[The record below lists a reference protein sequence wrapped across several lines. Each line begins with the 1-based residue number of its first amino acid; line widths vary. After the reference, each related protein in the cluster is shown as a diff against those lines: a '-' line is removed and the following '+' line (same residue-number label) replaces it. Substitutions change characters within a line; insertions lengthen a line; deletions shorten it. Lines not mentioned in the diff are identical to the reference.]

1 MTSLLDAALQY
12 AAHGWRVFPLVPGA
26 KQPLTAH
33 GFRDATTD
41 EDQILSWWS
50 STPEANIGIATGR
63 GSGIVVLD
71 IDMKN
76 AKDGYTSAK
85 ELGIDPADTPVQVVT
100 ASRGAHLYFA
110 YDAAIGNSASKL
122 GVGLDTRGEGGY
134 VVVPPSQIK
143 GQPYMWLG
151 SFKQPPSKVPAAMIE
166 KMQAPA
172 SLASKRTTDDWLH
185 LLDGVG
191 EGSRQD
197 TLPRIV
203 GKLYASAPD
212 FAMAR
217 ALAHLWNERNQP
229 PLSAKEVDECCDRI
243 ERKEDAKGNQA
254 DFISLAD
261 VEMTP
266 IPWLWPGYLPQGAV
280 TLLVGDPGK
289 GKTLVSLDLA
299 ARVSAGKPW
308 PDETPNT
315 HGPATVIVLTAEDDL
330 GYTVRPR
337 IEVAGGDVSRI
348 KVVNQSIAK
357 PTLSLTKSLDW
368 LKQEIEQSGVMLL
381 VIDPLSAYMPGVD
394 CFKDNEVRSHLAPFV
409 QLTQQHG
416 VTVLAIVHMSKNIE
430 RGALQRVL
438 GSTAFVALARATFMV
453 SLDPEDEEQR
463 LFTCPKCNLS
473 RYPQGLTF
481 HIMEQGLSGG
491 IIAPVAVW
499 DGTTDLHPD
508 EVLRKLVKGRP
519 ESTLIESDILDALA
533 QGPVPV
539 KELETHLEMNERTRR
554 RYGKKLGIE

>member
-1 MTSLLDAALQY
+1 MVRRDRLQRGDPEIPNSENETLPGVRESMMTTMLDHALQY
-12 AAHGWRVFPLVPGA
+12 AKLGWAVLPLLPGS
-26 KQPLTAH
+26 KKPFEGSQ
-33 GFRDATTD
+33 GFKDATTD

-50 STPEANIGIATGR
+50 SNTNANIGIATGKD
-63 GSGIVVLD
+63 SGIVVLD
-71 IDMKN
+71 VDVKKG
-76 AKDGYTSAK
+76 KDGYASAK
-85 ELGIDPADTPVQVVT
+85 ELGIDPAEIPLQVVT
-100 ASRGAHLYFA
+100 PSDGVHLYFA
-110 YDAAIGNSASKL
+110 YDPAVGNTVSKL
-122 GVGLDTRGEGGY
+122 GGGLDTRGEGGY
-134 VVVPPSQIK
+134 VVAPPSTIDGK
-143 GQPYMWLG
+143 TYRWI
-151 SFKQPPSKVPAAMIE
+151 SDFKQQPSTVPAAIVE
-166 KMQAPA
+166 KLKAETPVVQKLP
-172 SLASKRTTDDWLH
+172 TDDWLH

-191 EGSRQD
+191 KGSRQD
-197 TLPRIV
+197 TLPRMV
-203 GKLYASAPD
+203 GKLYKSAPD
-212 FAMAR
+212 FAIAR

-229 PLSAKEVDECCDRI
+229 PLSAKEIDDCCDRI
-243 ERKEDAKGNQA
+243 ERKENAKGNQA
-254 DFISLAD
+254 DFMSLAD

-266 IPWLWPGYLPQGAV
+266 IPWLWPGYLPLGAV

-315 HGPATVIVLTAEDDL
+315 HGSSTVIVLTAEDDL

-337 IEVAGGDVSRI
+337 IEAAGGDVSRI
-348 KVVNQSIAK
+348 KVVNQCIAK

-409 QLTQQHG
+409 QLTQKHG

-453 SLDPEDEEQR
+453 SLDPEDEDRR

-481 HIMEQGLSGG
+481 RIMEQSLSNG
-491 IIAPVAVW
+491 INAPVAVW

-519 ESTLIESDILDALA
+519 E
-533 QGPVPV
+533 
-539 KELETHLEMNERTRR
+539 
-554 RYGKKLGIE
+554 